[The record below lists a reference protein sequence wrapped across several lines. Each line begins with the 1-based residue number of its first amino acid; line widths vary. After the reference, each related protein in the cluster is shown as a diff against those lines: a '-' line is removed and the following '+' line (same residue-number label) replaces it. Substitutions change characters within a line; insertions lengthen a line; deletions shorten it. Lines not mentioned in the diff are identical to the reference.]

1 MHAQF
6 LFHSEKLIF
15 TFSFFLQVLVCHD
28 MRYFTD
34 VDSDMMNIHNWL
46 ADEDQSL
53 PNMFNKASFATT
65 YPAPCAIASQSN
77 LELDTYQVGTK
88 FNKNPPSYEEHMKRY
103 NINQSL
109 GSNTSD
115 TIKNEYQS
123 IGNYSHSLQNQA
135 ELMEPYRRETRNMC
149 YPCKY
154 RAMTVHKYN
163 LTKILYN
170 FVWLEQFQKQTK

>member
-1 MHAQF
+1 
-6 LFHSEKLIF
+6 
-15 TFSFFLQVLVCHD
+15 

-34 VDSDMMNIHNWL
+34 VDADMMNIHNWL

-53 PNMFNKASFATT
+53 PNMFATT

-154 RAMTVHKYN
+154 RAITVHKYN

-170 FVWLEQFQKQTK
+170 FVWLEQFQK